1 MSLGVGQTC
10 TLAEGTGSAIGVFY
24 GITKG
29 LYNQKAQKMEICR
42 TGLFNIVSGRTAFG
56 ILLYLGLL
64 GVAVRWNLET
74 GKE

>member
-1 MSLGVGQTC
+1 M
-10 TLAEGTGSAIGVFY
+10 AEDTGFAIGVFY

-29 LYNQKAQKMEICR
+29 PYNQKAQKMEICR
-42 TGLFNIVSGRTAFG
+42 TGLVNIVSGRTVFG
-56 ILLYLGLL
+56 ILLYLCLL

>member
-1 MSLGVGQTC
+1 
-10 TLAEGTGSAIGVFY
+10 LADDTGSASGVFY

-42 TGLFNIVSGRTAFG
+42 TGLVDIVSGRTVFG
-56 ILLYLGLL
+56 ILFYLGLL
-64 GVAVRWNLET
+64 GVDVRWNLET